1 MKYLTPNQL
10 IFATQLEN
18 NLRRQL
24 IDPETKGRYAY
35 GLDDVTRVAESTTI
49 SLAAKQAILGEQ
61 IKKTAKE
68 LGIKPTLKAIAE
80 YLNN

>member
-1 MKYLTPNQL
+1 MRNLTEKQI
-10 IFATQLEN
+10 IFAAKLEE

-24 IDPETKGRYAY
+24 VDPETKMKYSY
-35 GLDDVTRVAESTTI
+35 GLDKVKQVAESATI